1 MNMFWATDGFET
13 MFITI
18 FHQEK
23 LHWETAHNLHVDTV
37 SDDAEP
43 LDQHVSYS

>member
-1 MNMFWATDGFET
+1 MLKLQS
-13 MFITI
+13 
-18 FHQEK
+18 FHDEN
-23 LHWETAHNLHVDTV
+23 LFRETAHNLHVDTV